1 MAANWRI
8 KRNFSLRGEEGPWP
22 WPGPDLTWS
31 DLGRPGDPPGIT
43 RPQLYKYIRASRA
56 RIRSFLGGVSPGV
69 CAVCFLGRLAP
80 FAALA
85 LVLFSSLFFLSIFL
99 IFLIFQCLHR
109 AGHRA
114 GVGVFFWFG

>member
-1 MAANWRI
+1 M
-8 KRNFSLRGEEGPWP
+8 
-22 WPGPDLTWS
+22 
-31 DLGRPGDPPGIT
+31 
-43 RPQLYKYIRASRA
+43 
-56 RIRSFLGGVSPGV
+56 
-69 CAVCFLGRLAP
+69 CFLGRLAP

-114 GVGVFFWFG
+114 GVGVFFLVWLVWYYLSLCTRERAANRAGGMP